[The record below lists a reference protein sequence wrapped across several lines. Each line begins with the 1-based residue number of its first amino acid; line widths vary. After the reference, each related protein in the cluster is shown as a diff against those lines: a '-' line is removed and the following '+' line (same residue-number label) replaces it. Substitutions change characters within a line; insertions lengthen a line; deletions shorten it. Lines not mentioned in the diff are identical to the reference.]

1 MDWPDTYKML
11 AESRPDAATLRIA
24 EDQLEKEVREEEDNW
39 GPMIERYLHA
49 ANISVPAAWCA
60 AFVNWCA
67 EEAYGLAG
75 LSSPLEQVPQQ
86 ALVQSY
92 YRWGK
97 DNDRLITDPSQVG
110 LGHLFLLYFPRK
122 GRYAH
127 MGFVRDPNPTGNHEE
142 FSTVEGNTNEG
153 GSREGYKVASRIR
166 PYNDRYVFID
176 WD

>member
-24 EDQLEKEVREEEDNW
+24 EDQLEKEVQEHEDNW

-49 ANISVPAAWCA
+49 ADINVPAAWCA

-67 EEAYGLAG
+67 EEAYGLVNKT
-75 LSSPLEQVPQQ
+75 SPLEQVENQ

-92 YRWGK
+92 FDWAVDTGRIVQEPE
-97 DNDRLITDPSQVG
+97 DVG
-110 LGHLFLLYFPRK
+110 LGHLFLLFFPSK
-122 GRYAH
+122 DRYAH
-127 MGFVRDPNPTGNHEE
+127 IGFVRDPDPMMDRTE

-153 GSREGYKVASRIR
+153 GSREGYKVASRLR
-166 PYNDRYVFID
+166 PYDGRVVFID
-176 WD
+176 WK